1 MASTLKKPGLM
12 IAGAKRPLERLYF
25 ITMDEAPMSHTKQIE
40 GACRAGIRWIQL
52 RMKRASDAVFRE
64 TALAAKAICDA
75 RDCLLIVN
83 DRVDVAAAID
93 AAGVHLGQEDMPAY
107 KARQLLGEG
116 KIIGGTANTP
126 EDIRGHYLGG
136 ADYVGL
142 GPFRYTATKEKLSP
156 ILGLEG
162 CRRIMGCLMEEGI
175 SIPVIG
181 IGGIG
186 VNDVFPLL
194 EAGLYGVAFSGMLVQ
209 AEDRPGLVRALEA
222 EVRRADGVR
231 VASGR

>member
-12 IAGAKRPLERLYF
+12 IEDVRTPLERLYF
-25 ITMDEAPMSHTKQIE
+25 ITMDEAPMGHLKQIE
-40 GACRAGIRWIQL
+40 EACRAGIRWIQL
-52 RMKRASDAVFRE
+52 RMKRASDVVFRE

-75 RDCLLIVN
+75 RDCVLIIN
-83 DRVDVAAAID
+83 DRVDVAAAIG
-93 AAGVHLGQEDMPAY
+93 AAGVHLGQEDMPVH

-116 KIIGGTANTP
+116 KIIGGTANTL

-162 CRRIMGCLMEEGI
+162 CRRIVSCLAEERI
-175 SIPVIG
+175 SVPVIG

-186 VNDVFPLL
+186 IADVLPLL

-222 EVRRADGVR
+222 EVQRMY
-231 VASGR
+231 

>member
-1 MASTLKKPGLM
+1 
-12 IAGAKRPLERLYF
+12 
-25 ITMDEAPMSHTKQIE
+25 MSHIE
-40 GACRAGIRWIQL
+40 QVEKACRAGIRWIQL
-52 RMKRASDAVFRE
+52 RMKQASDVVFRE
-64 TALAAKAICDA
+64 SALAAKAICDA
-75 RDCLLIVN
+75 RDCVLIIN
-83 DRVDVAAAID
+83 DRVDVAAAVG
-93 AAGVHLGQEDMPAY
+93 AAGVHLGQEDMPVR

-116 KIIGGTANTP
+116 KIIGGTANTL
-126 EDIRGHYLGG
+126 EDVRAHYLGG

-162 CRRIMGCLMEEGI
+162 CRRIIDGLKEEGI
-175 SIPVIG
+175 SVPVIG

-186 VNDVFPLL
+186 LDDVFPLL

-222 EVRRADGVR
+222 EIRRV
-231 VASGR
+231 